1 MFGSPMLFEK
11 GKTMKTKLLMMA
23 VLCVFGSGVALADG
37 AALYAEKTCVACHG
51 KDGKKTLTP
60 AYPKVAG
67 QNAAYIEAQMKD
79 IKSGARANG
88 SSAAMKG
95 IMHLVSD
102 AEIKEL
108 ALYLSKLK

>member
-1 MFGSPMLFEK
+1 
-11 GKTMKTKLLMMA
+11 MKIKLLMMA
-23 VLCVFGSGVALADG
+23 VLCTFGSGAALADG
-37 AALYAEKTCVACHG
+37 AALYAEKTCLACHG

-60 AYPKVAG
+60 AYPKIAG

-79 IKSGARANG
+79 IKSGSRANG